1 MRFHADGPAIPD
13 TLLERCDAGRVVFL
27 CGAGVS
33 RPSGMPN
40 FVCLT
45 QHIIE
50 FFDPPDGSE
59 IMTAFQ
65 PWLKDAFDP
74 PDGSEI
80 MTAFQPW
87 QKDASAVNVPL
98 DQIFNLL
105 HQEYGRNKVN
115 ALVTKRLSA
124 PPEAEVAGHEHD
136 LIKRVSSNQSGVPQ
150 IVTTNFDLL
159 FEVGHE
165 GQQLDIHE
173 QPDLPDLDFGLGIEG
188 ITYLHGRLVEP
199 NSEHHDY
206 VLSSADFG
214 RAYLSEGWATN
225 FIRSLLGRY
234 TVVLVGYQAEDPPI
248 KYLLQ
253 GLNHDGKFD
262 RSQLYAF
269 DQGLP
274 EEIEA
279 KWRDR
284 GVTAIAYAEHADL
297 WKTMEAWADRADD
310 PRQWRSTIVAGCDR
324 DPKDLAPHE
333 RGQVANVLRT
343 VPGARSFSEADPSPH
358 PEWICVVDANIRSA
372 TRSSGYDDDAE
383 TFDPQA
389 AYGLDDDIVGISEDD
404 RRPGVSNDNILVWRD
419 QDDNPHDLHRL
430 GRRPD
435 EGLEETPKRL
445 GHLSNWISKSLH
457 HPVIAWWAI
466 RQKGMHPRL
475 LKQIEWELERS
486 EGLDGRA
493 RHAWNLIL
501 EHHRDPRNRG
511 WDGDWFDL
519 RRRIKVEG
527 WTASVLREFREVSRP
542 HVDIRPPFGPGQSE
556 PPSQSWDDTRLRD
569 LAQFEVKFLERPNDN
584 LDIPEE
590 QLPAVF
596 RILEDQLTVAS
607 GMLMDIETVYFQTP
621 TCYPDREVDGKD
633 YFAKAAKAMMWFV
646 QLFDRLVDNSPEL
659 ARAHATIWSTA
670 DRFFFRKLKLYTFSK
685 VTIFKADDVADA
697 VLSLDQEAFWDR
709 NVARE
714 LLFLLVDRWG
724 EFSEGN
730 RTKLTDRILAGPDLH
745 SLWSDEEFPGH
756 RDMSAAQYARYLELQ
771 GCGLTA
777 DRSEQLRKM
786 MRAIPRWNDGWATST
801 VTEHGKYGGFVGTDE
816 ISDAVIGLPVN
827 EVVSKAKEDLEQDF
841 GSFTKKRPF
850 TGLVKANPRKALS
863 ALTVAGK
870 TDDYLQELWTA
881 LINELPED
889 IPPRLRRVF
898 LHRLSRLP
906 HTVIVE
912 LRHTLGRWLE
922 QNIVTVLEFDDEL
935 GWAVFDR
942 IVDGI
947 MSGEADAAESG
958 LGDVRQGSVVTER
971 SRRTYDHAING
982 PLGMCAEALLHAVAG
997 EKPKPNSLIPLHI
1010 RSRVERLF
1018 EAAGEGSDHAVSIAA
1033 SKLNW
1038 LMYVDPDWT
1047 RERLI
1052 PMLDFDHPASEPA
1065 WNGFLS
1071 SGCMP
1076 SPPFTEVIKPFLLD
1090 VFPWIERFSW
1100 DRDLSEVAAKWL
1112 GSLRIFHP
1120 DEPGG
1125 LNRREMRSALRAMS
1139 DENRNHFISF
1149 LGLVGQDSD
1158 DGWAKHVIPFINE
1171 DWPRERCYRTSG
1183 SMRAWIELL
1192 NGTGDNFQAVY
1203 EAVKRFLESVETSG
1217 HSFYLFTREIND
1229 EKPLSARFPDATLDL
1244 MNRVTPSVLTRPPY
1258 ELQKVLAV
1266 IAEADEKF
1274 TSDPRY
1280 LRLIDLVERS

>member
-1 MRFHADGPAIPD
+1 MRFYADGPAIPD

-65 PWLKDAFDP
+65 PWL
-74 PDGSEI
+74 
-80 MTAFQPW
+80 
-87 QKDASAVNVPL
+87 KDASAVNVPL

-165 GQQLDIHE
+165 GPQLDIHE
-173 QPDLPDLDFGLGIEG
+173 PPDLPDLDFGLGIEG

-214 RAYLSEGWATN
+214 RAYLSKGWATN

-234 TVVLVGYQAEDPPI
+234 TVVLVGYKAEDPPI

-262 RSQLYAF
+262 RSRLYAF
-269 DQGLP
+269 DRGLP
-274 EEIEA
+274 EKIEA

-297 WKTMEAWADRADD
+297 WKIMEAWVDRADD
-310 PRQWRSTIVAGCDR
+310 PRKWRSTIVAGCDR

-333 RGQVANVLRT
+333 RGQVACVLRT
-343 VPGARSFSEADPSPH
+343 VPGARSFSEADPAPH
-358 PEWICVVDANIRSA
+358 PEWICVMDANIRSA
-372 TRSSGYDDDAE
+372 KRSSGYDDAE
-383 TFDPQA
+383 TFDPQS
-389 AYGLDDDIVGISEDD
+389 AYGLDDDIVGVSEDD
-404 RRPGVSNDNILVWRD
+404 IRLGVSNDNILVWRD

-430 GRRPD
+430 GGRPA
-435 EGLEETPKRL
+435 EGFEETPKRL

-466 RQKGMHPRL
+466 RQNGMHPRL

-501 EHHRDPRNRG
+501 EHHRDPHNRE
-511 WDGDWFDL
+511 WDGDWLDL
-519 RRRIKVEG
+519 GMRIKVEG
-527 WTASVLREFREVSRP
+527 WTASVLRKFREVARP
-542 HVDIRPPFGPGQSE
+542 RVDIRQPVGLGESKPPP
-556 PPSQSWDDTRLRD
+556 QSWDDTRLND
-569 LAQFEVKFLERPNDN
+569 LGQFEVKFLERHNDDM
-584 LDIPEE
+584 DIPEDL
-590 QLPAVF
+590 LPAVF
-596 RILEDQLTVAS
+596 KILEDQLTVAS
-607 GMLMDIETVYFQTP
+607 GMLTDIETDYFLTP
-621 TCYPDREVDGKD
+621 TCYPDREVDGVEQIT
-633 YFAKAAKAMMWFV
+633 KAAKSMTWFV
-646 QLFDRLVDNSPEL
+646 QLFDRLVGNSPEL
-659 ARAHATIWSTA
+659 ARAHATTWSTA
-670 DRFFFRKLKLYTFSK
+670 DRFFFHKLKLYAFNK
-685 VTIFKADDVADA
+685 VTIFEADYVVDA
-697 VLSLDQEAFWDR
+697 VLSLDQETFWDSY
-709 NVARE
+709 VVRE
-714 LLFLLVDRWG
+714 LLFLLVDRWS
-724 EFSEGN
+724 EFSESN
-730 RTKLTDRILAGPDLH
+730 RTSLTNRILAGPSQH
-745 SLWSDEEFPGH
+745 SHWSDEEFPGA
-756 RDMSAAQYARYLELQ
+756 RDESAARYARYLELR
-771 GCGLTA
+771 GCKLTA
-777 DRSEQLRKM
+777 EGSEQLREM
-786 MRAIPRWNDGWATST
+786 MRAIPCWSDGRATST
-801 VTEHGKYGGFVGTDE
+801 VTEQGGRAYPVWTDE
-816 ISDAVIGLPVN
+816 TPDAVIDLPVN
-827 EVVSKAKEDLEQDF
+827 EVVSKAEEKTKEDLKWDF
-841 GSFTKKRPF
+841 GSFTQKRPF

-870 TDDYLQELWTA
+870 IDDYPQELWTA

-958 LGDVRQGSVVTER
+958 LGDVRQGSVVIER

-1052 PMLDFDHPASEPA
+1052 PILAVDHPASESA

-1071 SGCMP
+1071 SGWMP
-1076 SPPFTEVIKPFLLD
+1076 SPPFAEVIKPFLLD
-1090 VFPWIERFSW
+1090 VFPWIEGFSW
-1100 DRDLSEVAAKWL
+1100 DRDLSEVAATWL
-1112 GSLRIFHP
+1112 GLLRIFYP
-1120 DEPGG
+1120 DKPGG
-1125 LNRREMRSALRAMS
+1125 LNRREIRSALREMS
-1139 DENRNHFISF
+1139 DETRNQFIF
-1149 LGLVGQDSD
+1149 WLRLVGQDYD
-1158 DGWAKHVIPFINE
+1158 DGWAEHVIPFINE
-1171 DWPRERCYRTSG
+1171 DWPRERRYRTSA
-1183 SMRAWIELL
+1183 SMMAWIELL
-1192 NGTGDNFQAVY
+1192 EVTGDNFPAVY
-1203 EAVKRFLESVETSG
+1203 EAVKKFLVPIETNE
-1217 HSFYLFTREIND
+1217 HPFYQFTREIND
-1229 EKPLSARFPDATLDL
+1229 EEPLSARFPDATLDL
-1244 MNRVTPSVLTRPPY
+1244 MTRVTPSVLTRPPY
-1258 ELQKVLAV
+1258 KLLKVLEM
-1266 IAEADEKF
+1266 IAEADVKL

-1280 LRLIDLVERS
+1280 LRLFDLVERS